1 MMDAQQN
8 GMEQQAS
15 SQGVFRTSRDL
26 DRGATSSS
34 LLKRFRERAASA
46 SHAGPLAVTKGGC
59 VSRARLGPRTH
70 TLCGRARLSRPLSR
84 LAAAKEASGASRAFI
99 HRNHESTSRTPEE
112 VAGRTTWKR
121 DCHTFIAVHRK
132 INLADA
138 FKRISEPWSPHVA
151 GDVNECQIKLA
162 KLKGDFV
169 WHHHEKEDEVC
180 QLVSI
185 HRSLGRRLPA
195 ASLPAVLAHPRGR
208 WIETACRS
216 AF

>member
-1 MMDAQQN
+1 MLARL
-8 GMEQQAS
+8 AS
-15 SQGVFRTSRDL
+15 QP
-26 DRGATSSS
+26 S
-34 LLKRFRERAASA
+34 LL
-46 SHAGPLAVTKGGC
+46 L
-59 VSRARLGPRTH
+59 
-70 TLCGRARLSRPLSR
+70 
-84 LAAAKEASGASRAFI
+84 
-99 HRNHESTSRTPEE
+99 STSVHRRLLSTS
-112 VAGRTTWKR
+112 
-121 DCHTFIAVHRK
+121 VHRK

-162 KLKGDFV
+162 KMKGDFV